1 MNVKEL
7 MEILADMPPEMEII
21 VNQHSDYCTAS
32 GANVEK
38 AIDKDFYIMRWH
50 EDFEGRPEIKIRDY
64 LLIA

>member
-7 MEILADMPPEMEII
+7 MEILAGMPPEMEII
-21 VNQHSDYCTAS
+21 VNQHSDYCCAY
-32 GANVEK
+32 GATVEK

-50 EDFEGRPEIKIRDY
+50 EDFKDRLEVKVKDY